1 VFKRCD
7 QCDVYKP
14 EVLFAPYGGDGN
26 TKRCAQ
32 CRHLIYDTGFGV
44 MRPKTAMEEKYD
56 KLSWRKMSLWW
67 LHRECWSSIRM
78 KVS

>member
-56 KLSWRKMSLWW
+56 K
-67 LHRECWSSIRM
+67 
-78 KVS
+78 